1 MKNIIYKVIF
11 GTIFSICILPFFSN
25 CSSQTN
31 EKTAE
36 KEKPLNITVFIDL
49 SDRLIKN
56 GTSQFHDETTQMTR
70 DTTII
75 SQIEDIFIKETI
87 QNNGLIKSTNHFQV
101 LFYPAPNSSQINALA
116 ADLNI
121 DLAKASQKEKRQL
134 LNDMKAQFSNALG
147 AIYTQTIKDKAWVGC
162 DIWGFFSNKKVDQI
176 CVKEG
181 YRNILVILTD
191 GYLFHVNNKIKEGNS
206 YSYILDQTLAQEN
219 SSLLVKRRGLNNL
232 EVLMLEIN
240 PTDPKNLT
248 KMTSILES
256 WFREMGI
263 IHFVVADTDVPQNV
277 TPVIDSFFN
286 DIK

>member
-1 MKNIIYKVIF
+1 MKKILNKTIF
-11 GTIFSICILPFFSN
+11 GALFAICILQLFPN
-25 CSSQTN
+25 CSSQKNGKPT
-31 EKTAE
+31 E

-87 QNNGLIKSTNHFQV
+87 KNNGLINSSNHFQV

-121 DLAKASQKEKRQL
+121 DLAKASQKEKRKL